1 MVTSF
6 KRSHECTAT
15 LSAPNPAAG
24 HHRPSSLLE
33 TLGHSQAS
41 LGPSLVGSLLLSPG
55 SWCTQGPVCALQESI
70 SQSCVSSGSSMVGLM
85 ATSST
90 RAYANTQVCCTQ
102 SLCPCGRPLLTHTS
116 TGDAQTQ
123 FCFSL
128 CGVSVSWCT
137 QGLFEPSECLWWV
150 WV

>member
-1 MVTSF
+1 MKIMVTSF

-55 SWCTQGPVCALQESI
+55 SWCTQGPVCALPESI
-70 SQSCVSSGSSMVGLM
+70 SQSCVSSGSSYGGVNGNLLQEGLCH
-85 ATSST
+85 
-90 RAYANTQVCCTQ
+90 TQVCCTQ
-102 SLCPCGRPLLTHTS
+102 NLCPCGSPVLTPYLLRGHSNTVLS
-116 TGDAQTQ
+116 Q
-123 FCFSL
+123 SL
-128 CGVSVSWCT
+128 CG
-137 QGLFEPSECLWWV
+137 PWV
-150 WV
+150 LVRTRLV

>member
-41 LGPSLVGSLLLSPG
+41 LGPSLVGSLLLFLGPG
-55 SWCTQGPVCALQESI
+55 VHKVLIVPSKRHSNTVL
-70 SQSCVSSGSSMVGLM
+70 SQSPWGLWVLFR
-85 ATSST
+85 T
-90 RAYANTQVCCTQ
+90 RNV
-102 SLCPCGRPLLTHTS
+102 
-116 TGDAQTQ
+116 
-123 FCFSL
+123 
-128 CGVSVSWCT
+128 
-137 QGLFEPSECLWWV
+137 
-150 WV
+150 